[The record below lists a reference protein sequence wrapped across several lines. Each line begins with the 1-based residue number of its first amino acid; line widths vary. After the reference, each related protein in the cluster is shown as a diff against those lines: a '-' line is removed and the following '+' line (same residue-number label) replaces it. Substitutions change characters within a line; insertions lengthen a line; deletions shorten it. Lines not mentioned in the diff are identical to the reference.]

1 MMKRVIIA
9 TLIGVLGIGLA
20 STTHKFQNSS
30 QTFHQELLDR
40 RLGIA
45 DMDTE
50 TTVNAFVKV
59 LRSTETPGGIA
70 IVPSCGEIVRTNFA
84 LSKPTLQGALESI
97 VASNPQYKW
106 EVQGSAINL
115 LPHGGTHPF
124 LDTPIIK
131 YEVRDAE
138 TLDQA
143 LNTLLALPEVR
154 KRENSLN
161 LGGRLVRGRL
171 GYFDPLGDIKKENK
185 KFSIKSENASL
196 REVLN
201 AIAEAHG
208 RGVWVYSE
216 YRCGSTAYELDFLV
230 Q

>member
-1 MMKRVIIA
+1 MKRVIIA

-20 STTHKFQNSS
+20 SATHKFQNSS
-30 QTFHQELLDR
+30 QAFHQELLDR
-40 RLGIA
+40 RLGIE

-50 TTVNAFVKV
+50 TTVNVFVKA

-70 IVPSCGEIVRTNFA
+70 IVPSCGETVRANFD

-97 VASNPQYKW
+97 VASNPQYRW
-106 EVQGSAINL
+106 EVQGGAVNL
-115 LPHGGTHPF
+115 LPYGGTHPF
-124 LDTPIIK
+124 LETPITR
-131 YEVRDAE
+131 YEVKGAE

-143 LNTLLALPEVR
+143 LNTLLALPEVQ
-154 KRENSLN
+154 KRENDLN

-171 GYFDPLGDIKKENK
+171 GYFDPNDDVRKESK
-185 KFSIKSENASL
+185 KFSVKAKKASL

-201 AIAEAHG
+201 AIAQAHG
-208 RGVWVYSE
+208 SGVWVYSE
-216 YRCGSTAYELDFLV
+216 YRCGSNAYELEFLA